1 MRMYKASGVPEAFGV
16 RVGRRKECK
25 IAVDGPLENARA
37 ARLVLSTWSAAHGD
51 EIGFNGSKLAGPIG
65 LVHNYSFDALPVPV
79 RAIKREN
86 TFHIFSNT
94 KEHAL
99 EVNWPGPVLLVEYG
113 PPAPKPAAW
122 SHASRPRRILLEA
135 DAAGFARIDKP
146 AEAAVALSA
155 SDARSMQVVE
165 IGPGGEVIDPDV
177 PFQYD
182 AGTLTWLLKGRTA
195 PHGIRRYAAYFG
207 AGRAGA
213 RAPLAVADDVPYE
226 GQASVRVTTPA
237 GVYTY
242 HKEGAGFASIK
253 DREGVEWIGYRP
265 GGRAA
270 GEFRG
275 IPNLGSPFGH
285 PGYTGKSGSATRI
298 VSRGPLKVRLLS
310 ERHDKKWAAM
320 WDIFPAY
327 ARLTVLRNDGP
338 YWFLY
343 EGTPGGRLDL
353 ENGFQLLPGGA
364 RKPLT
369 EAWNGDM
376 PGPEWIA

>member
-1 MRMYKASGVPEAFGV
+1 M
-16 RVGRRKECK
+16 
-25 IAVDGPLENARA
+25 
-37 ARLVLSTWSAAHGD
+37 LSTWSAAHGD

-242 HKEGAGFASIK
+242 HKRSEE
-253 DREGVEWIGYRP
+253 RRV
-265 GGRAA
+265 
-270 GEFRG
+270 GEECR
-275 IPNLGSPFGH
+275 
-285 PGYTGKSGSATRI
+285 
-298 VSRGPLKVRLLS
+298 
-310 ERHDKKWAAM
+310 
-320 WDIFPAY
+320 
-327 ARLTVLRNDGP
+327 
-338 YWFLY
+338 
-343 EGTPGGRLDL
+343 
-353 ENGFQLLPGGA
+353 
-364 RKPLT
+364 
-369 EAWNGDM
+369 
-376 PGPEWIA
+376 